1 MEKYNSS
8 STFKEI
14 CYKVEAMP
22 SEQIWMNR
30 DVLFAEGVQQQCKEL
45 GYVSLINN
53 GELAV
58 EELIEKVVS
67 HFGLGE

>member
-1 MEKYNSS
+1 
-8 STFKEI
+8 
-14 CYKVEAMP
+14 MP

-67 HFGLGE
+67 HFGLGR